1 MKNAL
6 RLVGPSLMILIGLQ
20 FFENV
25 VITFLL
31 FFGWL
36 CLVPLIDKAFPK
48 ERMKLDKQALL
59 VGVGSGV
66 VFFLFVYGGASWL
79 HVYLLDI
86 NKLRVLLLDWGFA
99 GPLEFAFILLFVFV
113 NPVLEE
119 VYWRGYMYEKL
130 RIKGT
135 AAYAIIMTSIFYT
148 LYHVL
153 TVLHL
158 FQSGYTLV
166 AVLPVL
172 LVGLFWA
179 YIREKTGSITATII
193 GHSIADFAIMC
204 VYWFIVRQ

>member
-1 MKNAL
+1 MKNFV
-6 RLVGPSLMILIGLQ
+6 RLIGPSLMIFLGLQ
-20 FFENV
+20 FFQNV
-25 VITFLL
+25 VVTFGL

-36 CLVPLIDKAFPK
+36 ALVPIVDKAFPK
-48 ERMKLDKQALL
+48 ERLKLDKKALL
-59 VGVGSGV
+59 VGVGSGLI
-66 VFFLFVYGGASWL
+66 FFLFVYGGASWL

-99 GPLEFAFILLFVFV
+99 GPWEFAFILLFIFL

-130 RIKGT
+130 RTNGT
-135 AAYAIIMTSIFYT
+135 ALYAIGMTAAFYT
-148 LYHVL
+148 LYHVI
-153 TVLHL
+153 TVFHL

-172 LVGLFWA
+172 IVGLLWA

-204 VYWFIVRQ
+204 VYWFIVR